1 MRVSLMLLRILVGVL
16 FIFSGLVKANDPLGL
31 SYKMQEF
38 FEVWGTEFLNPY
50 TLFFSVSM
58 IAFEIIAGVAV
69 LAGWQMRLFSWLL
82 LLLIIFFTFLTG
94 YAVLS
99 GKVKQCGC
107 FGDCIPLDA
116 WQSFIKDLLLLA
128 MILFIFRY
136 RAAIKPFLS
145 VTGSVISLFFGGIFS
160 LALMW
165 YALNHLPPVDCLPY
179 KKGVNM
185 LGAMKIPEGATL
197 DSTVITF
204 VYDHQGKQIE
214 FTADAFPEDFNDST
228 YTFIKRYDKLVR
240 EGNAKPAIND
250 FSLTNRQGEPVT
262 ETILSAE
269 GYKLLLFIRE
279 DYPQGD
285 WSDMAMMIAQQAS
298 NTGIARVLVTST
310 ALDKLYTNP
319 LPVFYRF
326 EPVLCDVVAIKTAAR
341 TNPTLYLLNKDTI
354 VEKWAYNDFDKALV
368 YIQNLYK

>member
-1 MRVSLMLLRILVGVL
+1 MRILIAILRILVGVL

-50 TLFFSVSM
+50 TLVFSVSM

-69 LAGWQMRLFSWLL
+69 LLGWQMRLFSWLL
-82 LLLIIFFTFLTG
+82 LLLIVFFTFLTG

-99 GKVKQCGC
+99 GKVRQCGC

-116 WQSFIKDLLLLA
+116 WQSFIKDLLLLG
-128 MILFIFRY
+128 MILVIFRY
-136 RAAIKPFLS
+136 KNTIRSLIQPSGSIAA
-145 VTGSVISLFFGGIFS
+145 LFFSGIFS
-160 LALMW
+160 IAFMW
-165 YALNHLPPVDCLPY
+165 HVLHHLPLVDCLPY
-179 KKGVNM
+179 KKGVPIM
-185 LGAMKIPEGATL
+185 GAMKIPEGATP

-204 VYDHQGKQIE
+204 VYNHAGKEIE
-214 FTADAFPEDFNDST
+214 FTMDKFPADFNDST

-262 ETILSAE
+262 ETILLAE
-269 GYKLLLFIRE
+269 GYKLLLFVKE
-279 DYPQGD
+279 GYPEGEWKDIAQL
-285 WSDMAMMIAQQAS
+285 IAQQAY
-298 NTGIARVLVTST
+298 NTGIARVLVTSS

-319 LPVFYRF
+319 PPAFYRF
-326 EPVLCDVVAIKTAAR
+326 EPVLCDAVAIKTAAR
-341 TNPTLYLLNKDTI
+341 TNPTLYLLKKDTI
-354 VEKWAYNDFDKALV
+354 IEKWAYTDLEDALK
-368 YIQNLYK
+368 YIRNLNK